1 MTIVPKTMVLLEQL
15 PQEVNSKMQAT
26 HLTSMLLK
34 HNNNKQ
40 QNQRSQRVFNQT
52 QACLWAM
59 MVDSKANNSEQQH
72 HNKIKVIHLVT
83 SNRIAS
89 KQQTKVLAIKD
100 IISNKMVITNNNKT
114 NSNSNSLEPNNN
126 MDSSKITNNKISAN
140 SIPNNNNHQV
150 TIILALIINNS
161 NKTQIISAHSSNSLG
176 SITTKIIN
184 SSSNS
189 NSQDLTISNS
199 NSPLSNKTPIK
210 VRRLICF
217 ECPIDLFNL
226 KGK

>member
-1 MTIVPKTMVLLEQL
+1 
-15 PQEVNSKMQAT
+15 MQAT

-52 QACLWAM
+52 QACLWVM

-72 HNKIKVIHLVT
+72 HSKIKVIHLVT

-114 NSNSNSLEPNNN
+114 NSNSNS

-140 SIPNNNNHQV
+140 SIPNNNNHKV

-161 NKTQIISAHSSNSLG
+161 NQTQIISAHSSNSLG

>member
-1 MTIVPKTMVLLEQL
+1 
-15 PQEVNSKMQAT
+15 MQAT

-40 QNQRSQRVFNQT
+40 QNQRSLRVSNQT

-59 MVDSKANNSEQQH
+59 MVDSKANNSEQQL
-72 HNKIKVIHLVT
+72 HNKTKVIHLVT

-89 KQQTKVLAIKD
+89 KQQTKDMAIKD

-126 MDSSKITNNKISAN
+126 MDSSKITKIKISAN
-140 SIPNNNNHQV
+140 SIPNNNNNQI
-150 TIILALIINNS
+150 TTILALIINS
-161 NKTQIISAHSSNSLG
+161 KTQIISVHSSNSLG

-184 SSSNS
+184 SSNS
-189 NSQDLTISNS
+189 NSKDLIISNS

-217 ECPIDLFNL
+217 EIFCLI
-226 KGK
+226 

>member
-1 MTIVPKTMVLLEQL
+1 MLQISSMTIVPKTMVLLEQL

-40 QNQRSQRVFNQT
+40 QNQRSLRVSNQT
-52 QACLWAM
+52 QACLWAI
-59 MVDSKANNSEQQH
+59 MVDSKANNSEQQL
-72 HNKIKVIHLVT
+72 HNKTQVIHLVT

-89 KQQTKVLAIKD
+89 KHQTKDMAIKD
-100 IISNKMVITNNNKT
+100 IISIKMVITNNNKT

-126 MDSSKITNNKISAN
+126 MDNSKIIKISAN
-140 SIPNNNNHQV
+140 SIPNNNNNQI
-150 TIILALIINNS
+150 TILALIINR
-161 NKTQIISAHSSNSLG
+161 TQIISVHSSNSLG

-184 SSSNS
+184 SSNS
-189 NSQDLTISNS
+189 NSKDLIISNS

-217 ECPIDLFNL
+217 ETFCLI
-226 KGK
+226 

>member
-40 QNQRSQRVFNQT
+40 QNQRSLRVSNQT

-59 MVDSKANNSEQQH
+59 MVDSKANNSEQQL
-72 HNKIKVIHLVT
+72 HNKTKVIHLVT

-89 KQQTKVLAIKD
+89 KQQTKDMAIKD

-126 MDSSKITNNKISAN
+126 MDSSKITKIKISAN
-140 SIPNNNNHQV
+140 SIPNNNNNQI
-150 TIILALIINNS
+150 TILALIINS
-161 NKTQIISAHSSNSLG
+161 KTQIISVHSSNSLG

-189 NSQDLTISNS
+189 NSKDLIISNS

-217 ECPIDLFNL
+217 EIFCLI
-226 KGK
+226 